1 MAYDLRPKPHAFPTR
16 VFGAFLML
24 LFCFPLCIDAGDPIA
39 RVPGLRIGNA
49 DYVVLSE
56 LAKTTGGYLYDAP
69 NKHKIELRIGNHR
82 CVFTRRSSAVSID
95 GEAYRLPLPTRY
107 AAGVFCV
114 SAEIL
119 PLLSRIAGSPLQA
132 QIDPAGDIGQRTA
145 PHTRNQTAA
154 PPSGARKPESITP
167 RPPKRDLA
175 EKAANWTLKTVVIDP
190 GHGGKDPGA
199 IGPGGTHEKAIVLE
213 VAKRLQKLLE
223 KDLKVEVVLTRSTDE
238 FIALRRRSH
247 IALQQN
253 GKIFVSLHCNA
264 AKNPEASGVEVY
276 FLSEAK
282 TQEAADVARRE
293 NAVLEYEKDDPH
305 LPLNGIGEAY
315 QGIALSLLSSQ
326 FLKESQDLAAA
337 IHREFAKTISNVT
350 LRGVKQANF
359 FVMRYTMAQMPSV
372 LVELGFISN
381 RAEER
386 RLRSAAYQQQLAEA
400 LYRGI
405 ANFKLRYEQQLSADR

>member
-1 MAYDLRPKPHAFPTR
+1 MTHCELRLKPLAFPTR
-16 VFGAFLML
+16 LFSAFLML
-24 LFCFPLCIDAGDPIA
+24 LLSFPLYTDARDPIA
-39 RVPGLRIGNA
+39 QVPALRIGNA
-49 DYVVLSE
+49 DFVSLSD
-56 LAKTTGGYLYDAP
+56 LARATGGYLYDAP
-69 NKHKIELRIGNHR
+69 TKHKIELRIGNHR
-82 CVFTRRSSAVSID
+82 CVFTRRSSLVAID
-95 GEAYRLPLPTRY
+95 GEAHRLPLPTRY
-107 AAGVFCV
+107 EAGVFYI
-114 SAEIL
+114 SADIL
-119 PLLSRIAGSPLQA
+119 PLLSRIAGLPLQA
-132 QIDPAGDIGQRTA
+132 SIA
-145 PHTRNQTAA
+145 PIA
-154 PPSGARKPESITP
+154 PRPVIHKPEPSAPLPIP
-167 RPPKRDLA
+167 RPPMRDIG

-199 IGPGGTHEKAIVLE
+199 IGPGGAYEKTIVLE
-213 VAKRLQKLLE
+213 VTKRLQKLLE
-223 KDLKVEVVLTRSTDE
+223 KNLKVEVVLTRNTDE
-238 FIALRRRSH
+238 FVALRRRSH

-264 AKNPEASGVEVY
+264 STNPEASGVEVY

-282 TQEAADVARRE
+282 TQEAAEVARRE
-293 NAVLEYEKDDPH
+293 NAALEYEKDDPH
-305 LPLNGIGEAY
+305 LPLNGIHEAY

-337 IHREFAKTISNVT
+337 IHREFAQTISNVT

-386 RLRSAAYQQQLAEA
+386 RLRNAAHQQQLAEA